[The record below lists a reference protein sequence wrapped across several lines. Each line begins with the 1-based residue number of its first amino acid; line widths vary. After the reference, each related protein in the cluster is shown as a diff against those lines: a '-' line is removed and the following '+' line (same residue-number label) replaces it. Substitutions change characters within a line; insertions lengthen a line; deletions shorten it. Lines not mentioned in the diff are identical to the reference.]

1 MYNPDKMYE
10 VPQISKAYCDK
21 QDLLNSS
28 LRSRYTVDLTTFS
41 MRTPSPFKSATFKG
55 PYVNRSS
62 DLGTVS
68 KFSLKDSETVQKDD
82 LVGRTSSKSI
92 HALQTGRG
100 NATVETFGG
109 REAPKRIP
117 EESVRTWDSS
127 TTINAQLSSTPSSAY
142 QAQGYVFPGHE
153 QQCVPQATLEKGAG
167 TVQPSVT
174 ASQQDRVK
182 TIVTLMGTIKL
193 LESKNA
199 ALLNAR
205 KDVDAELEKVSLAIV
220 VVGSLTHA
228 WEQSPMVMCLYTTIA
243 GALKK
248 FGAFG
253 NGSGPAAPA
262 TSQGQ
267 VRIQYGQL
275 RILRPYAG

>member
-41 MRTPSPFKSATFKG
+41 MRTPSPFKSTMFKG
-55 PYVNRSS
+55 PYNRST
-62 DLGTVS
+62 DFERAS
-68 KFSLKDSETVQKDD
+68 KFSLKESETVPKDE
-82 LVGRTSSKSI
+82 LVGTSTRTSTKSI
-92 HALQTGRG
+92 HAMQTGRG
-100 NATVETFGG
+100 NSTVETFGG

-117 EESVRTWDSS
+117 EESVKTWDSS

-142 QAQGYVFPGHE
+142 QAQGYVFKGHE
-153 QQCVPQATLEKGAG
+153 QQCEQQCEPQATLKESAG

-174 ASQQDRVK
+174 AAQQDRVK

-205 KDVDAELEKVSLAIV
+205 RDVDAELEKVCLAIV
-220 VVGSLTHA
+220 VVDCLNHA
-228 WEQSPMVMCLYTTIA
+228 WDQSPIVMCLHTII
-243 GALKK
+243 ALDRS
-248 FGAFG
+248 A
-253 NGSGPAAPA
+253 
-262 TSQGQ
+262 
-267 VRIQYGQL
+267 
-275 RILRPYAG
+275 

>member
-41 MRTPSPFKSATFKG
+41 MRTPSPFKSTMFKG
-55 PYVNRSS
+55 PYVNRST
-62 DLGTVS
+62 DFERAS
-68 KFSLKDSETVQKDD
+68 KFSLKESETVPKDE
-82 LVGRTSSKSI
+82 LVGTSTRTSTKSI
-92 HALQTGRG
+92 HAMQTGRG
-100 NATVETFGG
+100 NSTVETFGG

-117 EESVRTWDSS
+117 EESVKTWDSS

-142 QAQGYVFPGHE
+142 QAQGYVFKGHE
-153 QQCVPQATLEKGAG
+153 QQCEQQCEPQATLKESAG

-174 ASQQDRVK
+174 AAQQDRVK

-205 KDVDAELEKVSLAIV
+205 RDVDAELEKVCLAIV
-220 VVGSLTHA
+220 VVGCLNHA
-228 WEQSPMVMCLYTTIA
+228 WDQSPIVMCLHTTIA
-243 GALKK
+243 LDRSA
-248 FGAFG
+248 
-253 NGSGPAAPA
+253 
-262 TSQGQ
+262 
-267 VRIQYGQL
+267 
-275 RILRPYAG
+275 